1 MDVFDPCF
9 PGFYALLRDFAGPV
23 ATIVAASAAVFVTWR
38 LGRAQ
43 HRVAAD
49 QAKIAQLQADL
60 ATVRLQHDL
69 FDRRYEIYEIVFM
82 FIIEIIQR
90 SDMSE
95 EGMRKFVRGM
105 TKAPFLFDQKMTDYF
120 EDLRRQAVYLQEAAS
135 FVSDPLV
142 HSGVPPPH
150 GDRSYL
156 HGLAMSLSGWWNGSG
171 RSLRSTKIL
180 LRAPLV
186 HLAVAFTTARISK
199 RRADAIRH
207 LGWRRCSAVS
217 STMQRKKGVS
227 PLGRPAQAG
236 TRRLHPLGGRP
247 RA

>member
-1 MDVFDPCF
+1 MDVSGPCF
-9 PGFYALLRDFAGPV
+9 PRFYALLRDFAGPV

-135 FVSDPLV
+135 FVSDQNNLV
-142 HSGVPPPH
+142 GPQ
-150 GDRSYL
+150 RSAAARRRSEL
-156 HGLAMSLSGWWNGSG
+156 FSWFSDEFERLVERFRPFLALDKN
-171 RSLRSTKIL
+171 TAT
-180 LRAPLV
+180 RAP
-186 HLAVAFTTARISK
+186 
-199 RRADAIRH
+199 
-207 LGWRRCSAVS
+207 
-217 STMQRKKGVS
+217 
-227 PLGRPAQAG
+227 RPPG
-236 TRRLHPLGGRP
+236 RRLYNSEYQQ
-247 RA
+247 A